1 MTRYTDGKNTIGI
14 TMHQWTGDGWTPDWQ
29 NDFFDGVREYSEDN
43 AGNIAYF
50 VKDVNYM
57 VDCLIDYMEGV
68 GDFVD
73 ARASENECV
82 DIYVIKGAVSPDL
95 IRRIESCECAQRIT
109 IV

>member
-29 NDFFDGVREYSEDN
+29 NDFFDAVREDSVEK
-43 AGNIAYF
+43 IAYF
-50 VKDVNYM
+50 AKDVNYM

-73 ARASENECV
+73 ARASENEYV
-82 DIYVIKGAVSPDL
+82 DIYVFSGEVSPDL